1 MVAAMRRLSM
11 RKIREVLRL
20 HFECGCQHRQ
30 IALACDM
37 SPSTV
42 SGYLSRAEHAGLT
55 WEQAKPLSDA
65 EVEARLFSYVG
76 RSEPATRAAIDFNW
90 IHSELGRVGVTLQLL
105 WGEYETAAKQ
115 RGAQP
120 YQYSQFCELY
130 AGWRDRRRLS
140 MRQVHRPGEK
150 LFLDYSGKKPR
161 ICDPDTGEVIEVEL
175 FVGVLGASNY
185 TFAEATLSQ
194 TVPDFCASTVRAL
207 EYFEA
212 APSIMVPDQLRSAVK
227 RPDRYDPD
235 INDAFAE
242 LGQHYGVAIIP
253 APPRKPKGKAKVEAG
268 VLIAQRWILARL
280 RNRVFFSLAELNN
293 AIAELLEELNTR
305 RFQKLPGTRREAFEL
320 LDRPRMKAL
329 PRLRFELPQRKRTRA
344 NIDYHVEFDDRL
356 YSVPFKLR
364 REPIEVRATPSV
376 VECFHGGVRVASHR
390 RSYARPGTP
399 VTKPE
404 HRPKE
409 HQDYGEWSPERMAE
423 WAGKFGPHV
432 AEVARRTMARY
443 PQPEMGYR
451 PVLGLI
457 RVADKHGGA
466 AMDAACQR
474 ALSVAGKSAPHRR
487 HIEGILKRGIE
498 RAAPANAPTAPR
510 AVDEHEHVRGASYY
524 DTENDND
531 TRRNDSEAHRPE
543 TARAGQEPAR
553 NDGDAPRQTTL
564 F

>member
-1 MVAAMRRLSM
+1 M

-20 HFECGCQHRQ
+20 RHECGCQHRQ
-30 IALACDM
+30 IALACEM

-42 SGYLSRAEHAGLT
+42 ADYLGRAERAGLT
-55 WEQAKPLSDA
+55 WEEAKPLSDA

-76 RSEPATRAAIDFNW
+76 RSEPAARAAIDFGW
-90 IHSELGRVGVTLQLL
+90 VHAELGRVGVTLQLL
-105 WGEYETAAKQ
+105 WGEYEAAAKQ

-130 AGWRDRRRLS
+130 GNWRGRRRLS

-161 ICDPDTGEVIEVEL
+161 IWDPETGEVTEVEL

-194 TVPDFCASTVRAL
+194 AVPDFCASTVRAL
-207 EYFEA
+207 EYFGA
-212 APSIMVPDQLRSAVK
+212 APAIAVPDQLRSAVK

-242 LGQHYGVAIIP
+242 LGQHYGMAIIP

-268 VLIAQRWILARL
+268 VLVAQRWILARL
-280 RNRVFFSLAELNN
+280 RNRVFFSLADLNH

-305 RFQKLPGTRREAFEL
+305 RFQKLPGTRREAFESI
-320 LDRPRMKAL
+320 DRPSMRLL
-329 PRLRFELPQRKRTRA
+329 PRLRFELPERKKTRA
-344 NIDYHVEFDDRL
+344 NIDYHVEFDGRL

-364 REPIEVRATPSV
+364 QEPIEVRATPSV

-390 RSYARPGTP
+390 RSYARPGTA
-399 VTKPE
+399 VTAPE
-404 HRPKE
+404 HRPRE
-409 HQDYGEWSPERMAE
+409 HQDYGEWSPERMTD

-432 AEVARRTMARY
+432 AEVARRTMAQY
-443 PQPEMGYR
+443 PQPEMGFR
-451 PVLGLI
+451 PVLGII
-457 RVADKHGGA
+457 RVAEKHGA
-466 AMDAACQR
+466 TAMDAACQR

-510 AVDEHEHVRGASYY
+510 AVDEHEHVRGPSYY
-524 DTENDND
+524 ATENDND
-531 TRRNDSEAHRPE
+531 SRRNDTEADRLE
-543 TARAGQEPAR
+543 TAHAGQEPPR
-553 NDGDAPRQTTL
+553 NDGNAARQTTL

>member
-1 MVAAMRRLSM
+1 M

-20 HFECGCQHRQ
+20 RHECGCQHRQ
-30 IALACDM
+30 IALACHM
-37 SPSTV
+37 SSSTV
-42 SGYLSRAEHAGLT
+42 GDYLGRAERAGLT
-55 WEQAKPLSDA
+55 WEEAKPLSDA

-76 RSEPATRAAIDFNW
+76 RSEPAARAAIDFHW
-90 IHSELGRVGVTLQLL
+90 VHTELGRVGVTLQLL
-105 WGEYETAAKQ
+105 WGEYEAAAKQ

-120 YQYSQFCELY
+120 YQYSQFCELF
-130 AGWRDRRRLS
+130 GSWRGQRRLS
-140 MRQVHRPGEK
+140 MRQVHRPGER

-161 ICDPDTGEVIEVEL
+161 LCDPETGEVTEVEL

-212 APSIMVPDQLRSAVK
+212 APAIAVPDQLRSAVK

-242 LGQHYGVAIIP
+242 LGRHYGMAIIP

-293 AIAELLEELNTR
+293 AIAELVEELNTR
-305 RFQKLPGTRREAFEL
+305 RFQKLPGTRREAFET
-320 LDRPRMKAL
+320 LDRPAMKAL
-329 PRLRFELPQRKRTRA
+329 PKFRFELPQRKTTRA
-344 NIDYHVEFDDRL
+344 NIDYHVEFDGRH
-356 YSVPFKLR
+356 YSVPFNLR
-364 REPIEVRATPSV
+364 QQPIEVRATPSAI
-376 VECFHGGVRVASHR
+376 ECFHGGVRVASHR
-390 RSYARPGTP
+390 RSYAHPRIP
-399 VTKPE
+399 VTNPE
-404 HRPKE
+404 HRPRE
-409 HQDYGEWSPERMAE
+409 HADYGEWPPERMLE
-423 WAGKFGPHV
+423 WARRFGSSV
-432 AEVARRTMARY
+432 EEVVRRTMAQY
-443 PQPEMGYR
+443 PHPEMGYR
-451 PVLGLI
+451 PVLGI
-457 RVADKHGGA
+457 MRVADKHGAA

-510 AVDEHEHVRGASYY
+510 VAAEHEHVRGPSYY
-524 DTENDND
+524 ATENDND
-531 TRRNDSEAHRPE
+531 TRRNDSEADRPE
-543 TARAGQEPAR
+543 TARVGQEPAR
-553 NDGDAPRQTTL
+553 NDGDATRQTTL
-564 F
+564 L

>member
-1 MVAAMRRLSM
+1 M
-11 RKIREVLRL
+11 RKTREVLRL
-20 HFECGCQHRQ
+20 RHECGCQHRQ
-30 IALACDM
+30 IALACEM

-42 SGYLSRAEHAGLT
+42 GDYLSRAEQAGLT

-90 IHSELGRVGVTLQLL
+90 VHAELGRVGVTLQLL
-105 WGEYETAAKQ
+105 WGDYEAAAKR

-161 ICDPDTGEVIEVEL
+161 IADAETGEVTEVEL

-212 APSIMVPDQLRSAVK
+212 APSILVPDQLRSAVK

-242 LGQHYGVAIIP
+242 LGQHYGIAIIP

-280 RNRVFFSLAELNN
+280 RNRMFFSLAELNN
-293 AIAELLEELNTR
+293 AIAELVEELNNR
-305 RFQKLPGTRREAFEL
+305 RFQKLPGTRREAFET
-320 LDRPRMKAL
+320 LDRPAMKAL
-329 PRLRFELPQRKRTRA
+329 PQIRFELPQRKKTRA
-344 NIDYHVEFDDRL
+344 NIDYHVEFDGRY

-364 REPIEVRATPSV
+364 QQPIEVRATPSTI
-376 VECFHGGVRVASHR
+376 ECFHGGVRVASHR
-390 RSYARPGTP
+390 RSYAHPGTP
-399 VTKPE
+399 VTNPE
-404 HRPKE
+404 HRPRE
-409 HQDYGEWSPERMAE
+409 HADYGEWSPERMTD

-443 PQPEMGYR
+443 PQPEMGFR

-457 RVADKHGGA
+457 RVAEKHGAA

-510 AVDEHEHVRGASYY
+510 AVDEHEHVRGAGYY

-531 TRRNDSEAHRPE
+531 TRRNDSEAHRLE
-543 TARAGQEPAR
+543 TARAGQEPSR
-553 NDGDAPRQTTL
+553 DDGNAARQTTL

>member
-1 MVAAMRRLSM
+1 M

-20 HFECGCQHRQ
+20 HYECGCQHRQ
-30 IALACDM
+30 IALACEM

-42 SGYLSRAEHAGLT
+42 CDYLSRAARAGLS

-65 EVEARLFSYVG
+65 EVEARLFRHVG
-76 RSEPATRAAIDFNW
+76 RSEPAARAAIDFQW
-90 IHSELGRVGVTLQLL
+90 LHRELSRVGVTLQLL
-105 WGEYETAAKQ
+105 WGEYVAAAKQ
-115 RGAQP
+115 AGVRP

-130 AGWRDRRRLS
+130 ADWRDRRRLS

-150 LFLDYSGKKPR
+150 LFIDYSGKKPR
-161 ICDPDTGEVIEVEL
+161 ICDPKTGEFTDVEL

-185 TFAEATLSQ
+185 TFVEATLSQ

-212 APSIMVPDQLRSAVK
+212 VPTILVPDQLRSAVK

-242 LGQHYGVAIIP
+242 LGQHYGIAIIP
-253 APPRKPKGKAKVEAG
+253 APPAKPKGKAKVEAG

-280 RNRVFFSLAELNN
+280 RNRTFFSLAELNN
-293 AIAELLEELNTR
+293 AIAELVEELNTR
-305 RFQKLPGTRREAFEL
+305 RFQKLPGTRREAFES

-329 PRLRFELPQRKRTRA
+329 PVLRFELPQRKKTRA
-344 NIDYHVEFDDRL
+344 NIDYHVEFDERL

-364 REPIEVRATPSV
+364 REAIDVRATPSV

-390 RSYARPGTP
+390 RSYARPGTA
-399 VTKPE
+399 VTNAE
-404 HRPKE
+404 HRPLE
-409 HQDYGEWSPERMAE
+409 HKDYGEWSPERMTE

-432 AEVARRTMARY
+432 AEVARRTMAQY
-443 PQPEMGYR
+443 PQPEMGFR
-451 PVLGLI
+451 PVLGII
-457 RVADKHGGA
+457 RVADKHGA
-466 AMDAACQR
+466 IAMDAACHR

-498 RAAPANAPTAPR
+498 RAAPANLPTVPR

-531 TRRNDSEAHRPE
+531 TRRNDSKTH
-543 TARAGQEPAR
+543 
-553 NDGDAPRQTTL
+553 
-564 F
+564 

>member
-1 MVAAMRRLSM
+1 M

-30 IALACDM
+30 IAVACEM

-42 SGYLSRAEHAGLT
+42 CDYLGRAERAGLT

-76 RSEPATRAAIDFNW
+76 RSEPATRAAIDFKW
-90 IHSELGRVGVTLQLL
+90 VHAELGRVGVTLQLL
-105 WGEYETAAKQ
+105 WGEYQSAAQQ
-115 RGAQP
+115 RGARP

-130 AGWRDRRRLS
+130 ASWRDQRRLS

-161 ICDPDTGEVIEVEL
+161 VCDAETGEVTEVEL

-185 TFAEATLSQ
+185 TFAEATFSQ

-207 EYFEA
+207 EYFGA
-212 APSIMVPDQLRSAVK
+212 VPSIMVPDQLRSAVK

-253 APPRKPKGKAKVEAG
+253 APPAKPKGKAKVEAG

-293 AIAELLEELNTR
+293 AVAELVEELNTR
-305 RFQKLPGTRREAFEL
+305 RFQKLPGTRRDAFES
-320 LDRPRMKAL
+320 LDRPCMKPL
-329 PRLRFELPQRKRTRA
+329 PQLRFELPQRKTTRA
-344 NIDYHVEFDDRL
+344 NIDYHISFDDRL
-356 YSVPFKLR
+356 YSVPFGLR
-364 REPIEVRATPSV
+364 RKLIDVRATRSV
-376 VECFHGGVRVASHR
+376 LECFHGGIRVASHR
-390 RSYARPGTP
+390 RSYARPGTA
-399 VTKPE
+399 VTNPE
-404 HRPKE
+404 HRPRE
-409 HQDYGEWSPERMAE
+409 HADYGEWSPERMAE
-423 WAGKFGPHV
+423 WAGRFGPHV
-432 AEVARRTMARY
+432 AEVAWRTMAQY

-451 PVLGLI
+451 PVLGII
-457 RVADKHGGA
+457 RVAEKHGAA
-466 AMDAACQR
+466 AMEAACQR

-487 HIEGILKRGIE
+487 HIEGILKRGIQ
-498 RAAPANAPTAPR
+498 RATPANAPTAPR
-510 AVDEHEHVRGASYY
+510 AVAKHEHVRGAGYY

-531 TRRNDSEAHRPE
+531 TRRNDSEAH
-543 TARAGQEPAR
+543 
-553 NDGDAPRQTTL
+553 
-564 F
+564 

>member
-1 MVAAMRRLSM
+1 M

-20 HFECGCQHRQ
+20 HYECGCQHRQ
-30 IALACDM
+30 IALACEM

-42 SGYLSRAEHAGLT
+42 CDYLSRATRAGLS
-55 WEQAKPLSDA
+55 WEDAKPLSDA
-65 EVEARLFSYVG
+65 EVEARLFSHVG
-76 RSEPATRAAIDFNW
+76 RCEPSARAAIDFQW
-90 IHSELGRVGVTLQLL
+90 VHSELGHVGVTLQLL
-105 WGEYETAAKQ
+105 WGEYEAAAKQ
-115 RGAQP
+115 RSARP

-130 AGWRDRRRLS
+130 ASWRDRRRLS

-161 ICDPDTGEVIEVEL
+161 ICDPQTGEVTEVEL
-175 FVGVLGASNY
+175 FVAVLGASNY
-185 TFAEATLSQ
+185 TFVEATRSQ

-212 APSIMVPDQLRSAVK
+212 APSILVPDQLRSAVK

-242 LGQHYGVAIIP
+242 LGQHYGIAIIP
-253 APPRKPKGKAKVEAG
+253 APPAKPKGKAKVEAG

-280 RNRVFFSLAELNN
+280 RNRIFFSLAELNN
-293 AIAELLEELNTR
+293 AIAGLVEELNTR
-305 RFQKLPGTRREAFEL
+305 RFQKLPGTRREAFES

-329 PRLRFELPQRKRTRA
+329 PVLRFELPQRKKTRA
-344 NIDYHVEFDDRL
+344 NIDYHVEFDERL

-364 REPIEVRATPSV
+364 REPIDVRATPSV

-390 RSYARPGTP
+390 RSYARAGTS
-399 VTKPE
+399 VTNPE
-404 HRPKE
+404 HRPRE
-409 HQDYGEWSPERMAE
+409 HQDYGEWSPQRMTE

-432 AEVARRTMARY
+432 AEVARRTMAQY
-443 PQPEMGYR
+443 QQPEMGFR
-451 PVLGLI
+451 TVLGII
-457 RVADKHGGA
+457 RVATKHGA
-466 AMDAACQR
+466 TAMDAACQR

-498 RAAPANAPTAPR
+498 RAAPANAPTVPR

-531 TRRNDSEAHRPE
+531 TRRNHPK
-543 TARAGQEPAR
+543 TH
-553 NDGDAPRQTTL
+553 
-564 F
+564 